1 VVISS
6 TAASHFAGA
15 CEMSTQPQRHF
26 TLEEYFALEHASEVK
41 YEYWQGDVLAIS
53 GASPTHIQI
62 QVNLIT
68 LLRSQLRGRP
78 CRVFSADMRL
88 KVPSLPPYRYPDL
101 SALCREPIFEVIG
114 GLEVLTNPTCI
125 AEILSPT
132 TEAFDRGDK
141 FTHYKSIP
149 SFAEYLLIAQHRPH
163 VGHYVKQSDDV
174 WSYREFNDL
183 SASLDIPALAC
194 QLLLADLYQDVTFE
208 SSIVSEY
215 PSQQ

>member
-1 VVISS
+1 
-6 TAASHFAGA
+6 
-15 CEMSTQPQRHF
+15 MSTQPQRHF

-41 YEYWQGDVLAIS
+41 YEYWQGDVLAMS
-53 GASPTHIQI
+53 GASPAHVQI
-62 QVNLIT
+62 QVNLIA

-78 CRVFSADMRL
+78 CRLFSSDMRL

-101 SALCREPIFEVIG
+101 SALCGEPVFEVIG

-163 VGHYVKQSDDV
+163 VAQYVKQSDDV

-183 SASLDIPALAC
+183 SDSLDISSLTC
-194 QLLLADLYQDVTFE
+194 QLILDELYQDVTFE
-208 SSIVSEY
+208 SSGVPEY
-215 PSQQ
+215 PSHQ

>member
-1 VVISS
+1 M
-6 TAASHFAGA
+6 
-15 CEMSTQPQRHF
+15 MSVQSQRRY

-41 YEYWQGDVLAIS
+41 YEYWQGEVFAMS
-53 GASPTHIQI
+53 GASPAHVQI

-78 CRVFSADMRL
+78 CRIFPSDMRL

-101 SALCREPIFEVIG
+101 SALCGDPVFELIG
-114 GLEVLTNPTCI
+114 GLEVLTNPTFI

-149 SFAEYLLIAQHRPH
+149 SFSEYLLIAQHRPH
-163 VGHYVKQSDDV
+163 VGQYVKQSDEV

-183 SASLDIPALAC
+183 SASLDIPSLTC
-194 QLLLADLYQDVTFE
+194 HLTLDELYQDVTFE
-208 SSIVSEY
+208 TSVVPE
-215 PSQQ
+215 